1 MGNSS
6 VDRDS
11 EYMYRTWGN
20 TNLITNYWTKPQKK
34 LKEEKRTL
42 QEIMHDDIKK
52 IKNIFMDRV

>member
-20 TNLITNYWTKPQKK
+20 TNLITNYWTKPQKNQKKKKEHFKK
-34 LKEEKRTL
+34 LCTMIL
-42 QEIMHDDIKK
+42 KK
-52 IKNIFMDRV
+52 NQKYLYG